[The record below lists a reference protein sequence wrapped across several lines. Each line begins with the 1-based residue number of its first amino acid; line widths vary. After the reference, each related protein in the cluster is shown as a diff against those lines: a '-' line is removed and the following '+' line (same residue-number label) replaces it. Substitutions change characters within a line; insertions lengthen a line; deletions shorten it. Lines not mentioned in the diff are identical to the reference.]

1 MNVLGLGYFTLSFVL
16 TLCIAIGY
24 YKAGVIARVEM
35 SRLRKQIT
43 IFVSAIILWI
53 LYLYLLQLT
62 DILSDS
68 SLPPKMPILVIFPFV
83 LISIFLYRKNKN
95 NPVLAAMPK
104 SWLVYIQTFRVVVE
118 LLILF
123 TFIEGVMPISATF
136 EGYNFDIFMG
146 LTAPLVAY
154 FLFSKGVKNVFLAK
168 AYNLFGIAM
177 ILLVAVIIVTSFY
190 QPQLWGSE
198 VPLVAD
204 EFFKFPYLLL
214 AGFLA
219 PMGILFHVM
228 SIRQL
233 TMKTEKK

>member
-1 MNVLGLGYFTLSFVL
+1 MNGIGIGYFALSFIL
-16 TLCIAIGY
+16 TMFIAFAY
-24 YKAGVIARVEM
+24 YKAGVIAKIEL
-35 SRLRKQIT
+35 SRLKKQVSIIISS
-43 IFVSAIILWI
+43 IFVWI

-68 SLPPKMPILVIFPFV
+68 SLPPKMPLLVIFPFV
-83 LISIFLYRKNKN
+83 FITVFLYRKNSN
-95 NPVLAAMPK
+95 NLVLAAMPK

-118 LLILF
+118 ILILF
-123 TFIEGVMPISATF
+123 TFMEGVMPITATF
-136 EGYNFDIFMG
+136 EGYNFDILMG
-146 LTAPLVAY
+146 LTAPFVAY

-177 ILLVAVIIVTSFY
+177 ILLVAGIIVTSFY
-190 QPQLWGSE
+190 QPQFWGSE
-198 VPLVAD
+198 VPLVAV

-214 AGFLA
+214 PGFLA

-233 TMKTEKK
+233 NMQIEDK